1 MMVGDAMKNRS
12 ELREVIMKVLY
23 QIEIFDGT
31 SVDYRV
37 EDLIK
42 EQLEVENEFVND
54 IVSGILK
61 NKKELIRLDN
71 KYLNDWTMDRLNK
84 VDQAILLLGTYELM
98 YTDTPSV
105 VSINEA
111 IELSKKYSEEAV
123 TKMIN
128 GVLDKIYHEEKK
140 DE

>member
-1 MMVGDAMKNRS
+1 MKNRS

-23 QIEIFDGT
+23 QIEVLSSSNIE
-31 SVDYRV
+31 YKV

-54 IVSGILK
+54 TIAGIEK
-61 NKKELIRLDN
+61 NRDKIIEIDN
-71 KYLNDWTMDRLNK
+71 KYLNDWTMDRLNL
-84 VDQAILLLGTYELM
+84 VDKAILLLGTYELM

-105 VSINEA
+105 VAINEA
-111 IELSKKYSEEAV
+111 IELSKVYSEEAV

-128 GVLDKIYHEEKK
+128 GVLDKIYHEEIK

>member
-1 MMVGDAMKNRS
+1 MKNRS

-23 QIEIFDGT
+23 QIEVLNGIKDN
-31 SVDYRV
+31 YNV

-42 EQLEVENEFVND
+42 EQLEVENEFVNETID
-54 IVSGILK
+54 GIEN
-61 NKKELIRLDN
+61 NKKKLIEIDN
-71 KYLNDWTMDRLNK
+71 KYLNDWTMDRLNL
-84 VDQAILLLGTYELM
+84 VDKAILLLGTYELM

-105 VSINEA
+105 VAINEA

-128 GVLDKIYHEEKK
+128 GVLDKIYHEEVK